1 MLSGI
6 GSVAASS
13 YPFTYEFILL
23 FHETGALRVDFL
35 SVDAFSLQCFFEQNR
50 FFTTKRGASNP
61 GKQLAKRTERSA

>member
-6 GSVAASS
+6 GSLAASS

-35 SVDAFSLQCFFEQNR
+35 RVGAFSLQFFINQGGI
-50 FFTTKRGASNP
+50 F
-61 GKQLAKRTERSA
+61 